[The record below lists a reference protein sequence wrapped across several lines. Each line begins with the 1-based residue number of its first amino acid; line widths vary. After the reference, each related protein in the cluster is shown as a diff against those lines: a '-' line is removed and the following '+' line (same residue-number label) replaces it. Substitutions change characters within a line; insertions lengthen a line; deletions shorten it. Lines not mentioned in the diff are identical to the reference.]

1 MAEIVSSEI
10 VREYLLPAASLPQ
23 YSGEVTVKLIR
34 NAYEAALTMTAMLL
48 CWAAALVLE
57 GAAGLHTDVLVLAVA
72 LSLTLFSSQRTADT
86 RRRLTG
92 LVVLPVTAGASIFL
106 GRLIAAHYVIGAA
119 VFTAGISLAIWIRR
133 YGPAAAKAG
142 TLLTLPLIAL
152 LVVPG
157 PALPPEAQSGLV
169 TWFWSALIGA
179 LACCSVWLVQG
190 LGDRFGPWRAE
201 PPPEQPTRRSRLH
214 PRPSTRMAL
223 QMAAGVATAFAVGH
237 LLFDDHWP
245 WVVLTAYVAAS
256 GNRGRN
262 DVLRKGAE
270 RLAGACVGTLLAAG
284 VATAGVS
291 GHASVALMFAV
302 LAVALWLRPLSYA
315 YWAAGMTCA
324 LSLLLGYFGQNAQH
338 LLPTRL
344 EGIAV
349 GAVLSVASAWW
360 LLPVP
365 RRRATAAQFAPTDV
379 QRPHTLLLLGSG
391 DRARWGR
398 TGTRRGL
405 RRRSAAAR

>member
-1 MAEIVSSEI
+1 MTA
-10 VREYLLPAASLPQ
+10 
-23 YSGEVTVKLIR
+23 KLIR

-57 GAAGLHTDVLVLAVA
+57 GAAGLHTDALVLAVA
-72 LSLTLFSSQRTADT
+72 LTLTLASTQRTADT
-86 RRRLTG
+86 RRRLTA

-106 GRLIAAHYVIGAA
+106 GRLIAAHYATGAA
-119 VFTAGISLAIWIRR
+119 VFTVGISLAIWIRR

-142 TLLTLPLIAL
+142 TLLTLPLVAL

-201 PPPEQPTRRSRLH
+201 PVREQPPRRSRLH

-223 QMAAGVATAFAVGH
+223 QMAAGIAAAFTLGH

-256 GNRGRN
+256 GNRGRT
-262 DVLRKGAE
+262 DVLRKGVE
-270 RLAGACVGTLLAAG
+270 RLAGACVGTLLAVGVAAAG
-284 VATAGVS
+284 VT

-302 LAVALWLRPLSYA
+302 LAVALWLRPLNYA

-324 LSLLLGYFGQNAQH
+324 LSLLLGYFGQDAQH

-349 GAVLSVASAWW
+349 GVVLSVASAWW
-360 LLPVP
+360 VLPVP
-365 RRRATAAQFAPTDV
+365 RRRTAK
-379 QRPHTLLLLGSG
+379 
-391 DRARWGR
+391 
-398 TGTRRGL
+398 
-405 RRRSAAAR
+405 